1 MINLLCEDLEN
12 RIMYFVLNMSA
23 LCYKFGCRNQIA

>member
-12 RIMYFVLNMSA
+12 RKMYFVLNMSV
-23 LCYKFGCRNQIA
+23 LCHKSGCEIQVV